1 MAGKKQTGPKQQAR
15 FVLVNSIFQKGF
27 RVYLAKATKPGS
39 SFPGLNNT
47 PPLTRRGVCVS
58 KLI

>member
-27 RVYLAKATKPGS
+27 RVYLASATKPGS
-39 SFPGLNNT
+39 SFLD
-47 PPLTRRGVCVS
+47 
-58 KLI
+58 